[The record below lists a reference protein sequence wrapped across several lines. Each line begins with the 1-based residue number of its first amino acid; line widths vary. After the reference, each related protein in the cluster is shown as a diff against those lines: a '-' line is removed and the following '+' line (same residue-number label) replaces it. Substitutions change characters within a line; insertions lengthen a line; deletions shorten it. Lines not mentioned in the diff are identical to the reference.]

1 MRIAVDATSLL
12 DVRTGVGN
20 FTDAVVRGLAGR
32 ADVTTTVFPVSLR
45 GHRRLRAQAP
55 PGVRVVTPPLPARL
69 LRKAWLA
76 TGRPSL
82 DPFIGRHDVVYG
94 PNFVVP
100 PSRSVRVVTVHDL
113 TSVRFPELCTDDTR
127 QYPSLLRRAIADGA
141 WIHTVSAA
149 VRDEVLD
156 EFDVRPERVVAVPN
170 GFRPI
175 PDVDPARGTALAGRA
190 DFALAVG
197 TVEPRK
203 DLPTLVRAVDLAADE
218 GLEIPLVHVGPPGW
232 GTDELDAAIAD
243 MRRPDLVVRLGS
255 LAQPEL
261 DALYRSARLLA
272 YPSRYEGFGLPVLE
286 AMSAGTP
293 VVATDDP
300 AIAEVAGGAAHLV
313 TSNDPA
319 ALAAGIRRVWTDD
332 GHRETM
338 IEAGTRRAGE
348 YSWDRCVDGLV
359 ELFSAAVADRRSR

>member
-20 FTDAVVRGLAGR
+20 FTDAVVRRFAAR
-32 ADVTTTVFPVSLR
+32 ADLTTTIFPVSLR
-45 GHRRLRAQAP
+45 GHRRLRDQAP

-82 DPFIGRHDVVYG
+82 DPFIGRHDLVYG

-100 PSRSVRVVTVHDL
+100 PSKVARVVTVHDL

-127 QYPSLLRRAIADGA
+127 QYPSLLRRAIAGGA
-141 WIHTVSAA
+141 WIHTVSEA

-156 EFDVRPERVVAVPN
+156 EFDVAADRVVAVPN

-175 PDVDPARGTALAGRA
+175 PDIDPTGGAAIAGR
-190 DFALAVG
+190 DEFALAVG

-203 DLPTLVRAVDLAADE
+203 GLPTLVQAIDLAAQA
-218 GLEIPLVHVGPPGW
+218 GVEIPLVHVGPPGW
-232 GTDELDAAIAD
+232 GADELDAAIAA
-243 MRRPDLVVRLGS
+243 MRRPDLVIRLGP
-255 LAQPEL
+255 LPQPEL
-261 DALYRSARLLA
+261 DVLYRFARLFV

-293 VVATDDP
+293 VVASDDP
-300 AIAEVAGGAAHLV
+300 AIAEVAGGAALLV
-313 TSNDPA
+313 PVGQPDR
-319 ALAAGIRRVWTDD
+319 LAAGVRAVWTEAER
-332 GHRETM
+332 REAM
-338 IEAGTRRAGE
+338 VEAGTRRADH
-348 YSWDRCVDGLV
+348 YSWDRCVDGLLQ
-359 ELFSAAVADRRSR
+359 LFSAAVAERRSR